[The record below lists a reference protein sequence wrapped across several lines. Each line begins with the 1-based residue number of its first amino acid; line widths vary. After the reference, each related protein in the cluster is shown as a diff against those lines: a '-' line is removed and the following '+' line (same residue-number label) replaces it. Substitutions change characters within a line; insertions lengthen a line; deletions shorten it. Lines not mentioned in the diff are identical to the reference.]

1 MYPSVE
7 TNHEPPPTAPPE
19 MPQPPQTTAPA
30 LVVGPTVHVMP
41 SLGPN
46 VSVLQV
52 PPSIPAPW
60 STGLFDCYDDID
72 NCCMTCFC
80 PCITFGQIAE
90 IVDHGSISCCA
101 SSSLYT
107 GLMFL
112 TGCHWLY
119 SCFYRKKLRGHF
131 FLEDSP
137 CGDCCVH
144 CCCEPCALCQE
155 HRELRLRG
163 LDPSFGWH
171 GNLARQTTM
180 IPLTIGGM
188 TR

>member
-60 STGLFDCYDDID
+60 LTGLFDCYDDID
-72 NCCMTCFC
+72 NCMERDQL
-80 PCITFGQIAE
+80 IL
-90 IVDHGSISCCA
+90 S
-101 SSSLYT
+101 
-107 GLMFL
+107 
-112 TGCHWLY
+112 
-119 SCFYRKKLRGHF
+119 
-131 FLEDSP
+131 
-137 CGDCCVH
+137 
-144 CCCEPCALCQE
+144 LCQE
-155 HRELRLRG
+155 H
-163 LDPSFGWH
+163 SFV
-171 GNLARQTTM
+171 
-180 IPLTIGGM
+180 
-188 TR
+188 